1 MNDVDAFLPD
11 IEGLLVPIAGE
22 LPAGPSMRYDPQYMA
37 IRSAREEEDP
47 RLPMREWERP
57 LKKADWRAVADNASA
72 LLRGRSKDFQV
83 AAWLCEAWTQQH
95 QLQGF
100 HAAVRLITGLV
111 DQYWDTAHPQIEADD
126 DEARIAPL
134 YWMNE
139 NLPRVLMLRVPLMH
153 LPERMPSAVNVFD
166 WDQALALENRK
177 PEAKKATP
185 TKGTPPSKNPV
196 VDSPIP
202 TRSEI
207 VAGSNGA
214 QLQFLIENRNLL
226 LASMAAWEAF
236 THALNGKMGMQAPSV
251 AKVLEVLQRMQRM
264 CDTLIAGREAQV
276 KTPAP
281 VAVAAP
287 AAPAPVPAPSALP
300 VAAPAVVPAPL
311 PSSLPESDNAMGPIN
326 SREDAYRLLEAV
338 ADYLQRT
345 EPHSPTPYLV
355 KRAVTW
361 GRMSLADLMQE
372 IVREEGDIARY
383 FSLLGIKEPKG
394 D

>member
-1 MNDVDAFLPD
+1 MDDSDEFQPDV
-11 IEGLLVPIAGE
+11 EGLLVPVAGE

-37 IRSAREEEDP
+37 IRIAREEEDP

-57 LKKADWRAVADNASA
+57 LKKADWRAVADNACA
-72 LLRGRSKDFQV
+72 ILRSRSKDFQV
-83 AAWLCEAWTQQH
+83 AAWLCEAWIQQH
-95 QLQGF
+95 QLKGF

-111 DQYWDTAHPQIEADD
+111 DGYWDTAHPQIEAED

-177 PEAKKATP
+177 PEGKKPTSAKNAA
-185 TKGTPPSKNPV
+185 V

-207 VAGSNGA
+207 VAGASGT
-214 QLQFLIENRNLL
+214 QLQLLIDNRGLL
-226 LASMAAWEAF
+226 LASVAAWEAF
-236 THALNGKMGMQAPSV
+236 TQALNEKMGMQAPSV
-251 AKVLEVLQRMQRM
+251 AKVPDVLQRMLRM
-264 CDTLIAGREAQV
+264 CDTLIAGREPLPKTPTV
-276 KTPAP
+276 VTPAP
-281 VAVAAP
+281 APTAPFVPVRATESLATVAP
-287 AAPAPVPAPSALP
+287 AAPLSASTP
-300 VAAPAVVPAPL
+300 
-311 PSSLPESDNAMGPIN
+311 LPESDNAMGPIN
-326 SREDAYRLLEAV
+326 SREDAYRMLDAV
-338 ADYLQRT
+338 AEYLQKT

-361 GRMSLADLMQE
+361 GRMSLGDLMQE
-372 IVREEGDIARY
+372 IVREEGDIGRY
-383 FSLLGIKEPKG
+383 FSLLGIKGPKG
-394 D
+394 

>member
-1 MNDVDAFLPD
+1 MTDIDEFQPD
-11 IEGLLVPIAGE
+11 IEALLVPVAGE

-37 IRSAREEEDP
+37 IRAAREEEDP

-57 LKKADWRAVADNASA
+57 LKKADWRAVADNAVV
-72 LLRGRSKDFQV
+72 LLRSRSKDFQV

-95 QLQGF
+95 QLKGF
-100 HAAVRLITGLV
+100 HAAVLLITGLV
-111 DQYWDTAHPQIEADD
+111 EQYWDTAHPQIEADD

-177 PEAKKATP
+177 PEAKKTP
-185 TKGTPPSKNPV
+185 QAKNAV
-196 VDSPIP
+196 AESPIP

-207 VAGSNGA
+207 VAGASGA
-214 QLQFLIENRNLL
+214 QLQLLIENRNLL
-226 LASMAAWEAF
+226 LASVAAWEAF
-236 THALNGKMGMQAPSV
+236 TQALNRQMGMQAPSV

-264 CDTLIAGREAQV
+264 CDTLIAGREPLIKV
-276 KTPAP
+276 P
-281 VAVAAP
+281 VAAVAAP
-287 AAPAPVPAPSALP
+287 APPAAPAPAALP
-300 VAAPAVVPAPL
+300 VAAVAALAPQAL
-311 PSSLPESDNAMGPIN
+311 PSLPESDNAMGPIN
-326 SREDAYRLLEAV
+326 SREDAYRMLDAV
-338 ADYLQRT
+338 AEYLQRT

-394 D
+394 